1 MSQKALN
8 MSDICIGFNGVPV
21 LKNVNFAL
29 DKGEV
34 CGLVGKNGAGKTT
47 TMKTILGL
55 EKADAGLKT
64 YIDNLTETS
73 KKLDKDLIFV
83 WNFHNHV
90 ICIVITQT
98 INCGKN
104 IYQIITRKV

>member
-34 CGLVGKNGAGKTT
+34 CGLVGKNGAGKSTLL
-47 TMKTILGL
+47 KIIQGL
-55 EKADAGLKT
+55 YHADSGNVEIFQK
-64 YIDNLTETS
+64 NVKEESHRET
-73 KKLDKDLIFV
+73 
-83 WNFHNHV
+83 
-90 ICIVITQT
+90 
-98 INCGKN
+98 
-104 IYQIITRKV
+104 